1 MNNTE
6 KLVEKCQSILAVFE
20 KYNDTSDIVQ
30 DKKSSTII
38 PELELEFKH
47 IVYDYDSNLP
57 LNENLRKVYFEM
69 GCFPNLNHIIN
80 FKIYIKFF
88 INYLNNK
95 EKDFSDAIVAGIDR
109 ANKEK

>member
-6 KLVEKCQSILAVFE
+6 KLIEKCQSILAVFE

-30 DKKSSTII
+30 DKKSSII
-38 PELELEFKH
+38 VPELELEFKH

-69 GCFPNLNHIIN
+69 GYFPSLNHIIN

-95 EKDFSDAIVAGIDR
+95 EKDFNETIMGGIVR
-109 ANKEK
+109 ANEEK